1 MILEIFWIAFKLS
14 CNFDVLSWFM
24 HISPA
29 YFKGSDRA
37 FAPCD
42 EVTSPSVAN
51 EGYQVPVHQLV
62 GVNTHGKHE
71 EFQLVRFSVK
81 LG

>member
-1 MILEIFWIAFKLS
+1 MILEILWIAFKHS
-14 CNFDVLSWFM
+14 CNFVVTRFM

-29 YFKGSDRA
+29 YFKCCGLG

-42 EVTSPSVAN
+42 EVAPPSVAN
-51 EGYQVPVHQLV
+51 EGYQGPVHQLV
-62 GVNTHGKHE
+62 CMNTGRKHE
-71 EFQLVRFSVK
+71 ELQLVHFSIN

>member
-1 MILEIFWIAFKLS
+1 
-14 CNFDVLSWFM
+14 M

-29 YFKGSDRA
+29 YFKCSDSG

-42 EVTSPSVAN
+42 EVAPPSAAD

-62 GVNTHGKHE
+62 CMNTCGKHE
-71 EFQLVRFSVK
+71 EFQLVCFSIR
-81 LG
+81 LR